1 MLCLA
6 IESSCDETSLCFLE
20 TNIQPSNSTVG
31 FYNVINSCRI
41 ISQVISSQI
50 DIHAQYGGVIPEI
63 GARQHAEQIHFL
75 FEQIRQ
81 EGQVDLSK
89 LQHIFVTNSPGLM
102 SALRVGVEFA
112 RSIQFFVEQQYNTKV
127 ALTNVNHL
135 QGHIASCFLDLHNQN
150 SSNNHKFQD
159 TDIFP
164 HLHLLVSGGNT
175 QLRLLRSWTD
185 WEIVGQT
192 LDDAVGEGFDK
203 AGRMAGIAYPA
214 GATLSRIAGNE
225 LSNSLD
231 LPVSM
236 LRSNDCNFSFSGL
249 KTAVRYKIQKSNIV
263 GLELEKP
270 LIEEELAILLGD
282 SSLVD
287 LQLNPK
293 LAFVRQLCQSVNCV
307 IMKQILNKLT
317 MVDKLY
323 QPVSIGLSGGVSASP
338 SLRNLVVQLAK
349 TRPVFLPDKS
359 LTGDNATMIG
369 LSGVAS
375 LTQRL
380 LTNATDF
387 A

>member
-20 TNIQPSNSTVG
+20 TNVQPSNSTVG
-31 FYNVINSCRI
+31 FYDIINSCRI

-102 SALRVGVEFA
+102 SALRVGIEFA

-127 ALTNVNHL
+127 ELATVNHL
-135 QGHIASCFLDLHNQN
+135 QGHIASCFLDLGNKD
-150 SSNNHKFQD
+150 NHKFQD
-159 TDIFP
+159 ADIFP

-175 QLRLLRSWTD
+175 QLRLLKSWTD
-185 WEIVGQT
+185 WQIVGQT
-192 LDDAVGEGFDK
+192 LDDAVGEAFDK

-214 GATLSRIAGNE
+214 GATLSRIAGSKE

-270 LIEEELAILLGD
+270 LTEGELAILLGD

-287 LQLNPK
+287 PQLNPK
-293 LAFVRQLCQSVNCV
+293 LTFVRQLCQSVNCV

-317 MVDKLY
+317 MADKLY
-323 QPVSIGLSGGVSASP
+323 QPASIGLSGGVSASS
-338 SLRNLVVQLAK
+338 SLRNLVIQLAAD
-349 TRPVFLPDKS
+349 RPVFLPDKS
-359 LTGDNATMIG
+359 LAGDNATMIG
-369 LSGVAS
+369 LSGVTS
-375 LTQRL
+375 LTQIL